1 MRKTSAPT
9 ISILERSKSGALI
22 GEAVLGIDFDLDL
35 KHGDTFTVDDDIT
48 SGGFILLLILLL
60 LATTVGEFLNELLDG
75 VVIGVATAT
84 AGDLV
89 SFGDKDD
96 DDDDAPVA
104 ATVGGLE
111 KFVDEDDAVDTA
123 TSGDLLLLL

>member
-1 MRKTSAPT
+1 M
-9 ISILERSKSGALI
+9 ERSKSGALI

-96 DDDDAPVA
+96 DDDAPVA

-111 KFVDEDDAVDTA
+111 SFVDEDDAVDTA